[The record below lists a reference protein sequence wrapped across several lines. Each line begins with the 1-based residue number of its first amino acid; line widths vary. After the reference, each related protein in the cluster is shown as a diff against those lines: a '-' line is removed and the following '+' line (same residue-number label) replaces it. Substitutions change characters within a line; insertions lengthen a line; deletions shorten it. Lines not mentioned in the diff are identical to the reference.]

1 MIPSHWFRQFVMTL
15 CLLGLG
21 AFMLWVTGLVTDHL
35 TRRMA
40 QAAGSV
46 IFLLAFYA
54 TAPLTARFLAPIP
67 SRNPELQERLAR
79 IITTL
84 PACPPVTL
92 HEHAEPEANSV
103 GLLPRWSRI
112 YITTGLLVSM
122 SDEGVRGVLA
132 HEGTH
137 IREHHILATFLYA
150 SGFAVS
156 SQLLAD
162 ENFFFAA
169 LLLFLGLRRY
179 SEYRADAGAAL
190 VAGRETTLIM
200 LRELSR
206 SYPSKA
212 WHRWFSIANVYP
224 TLPMRIRAI
233 ETGRK
238 ALL

>member
-1 MIPSHWFRQFVMTL
+1 MIPSHWFRRVVLVL
-15 CLLGLG
+15 CLMGLG
-21 AFMLWVTGLVTDHL
+21 AVMLWVTSLTTDPL
-35 TRRMA
+35 IRPMV

-46 IFLLAFYA
+46 AFLFTFYA
-54 TAPLTARFLAPIP
+54 TAPLTARFLAPRP
-67 SRNPELQERLAR
+67 SQDIELQERLAR
-79 IITTL
+79 IVATL

-92 HEHAEPEANSV
+92 HDHADPQANSV

-112 YITTGLLVSM
+112 YLTTGLLDSM
-122 SDEGVRGVLA
+122 SDEGVLGVLA
-132 HEGTH
+132 HESTH

-162 ENFFFAA
+162 ENFFFAT

-179 SEYRADAGAAL
+179 SEYRADSGA
-190 VAGRETTLIM
+190 VAVVGRVTMLAT
-200 LRELSR
+200 LRELSW

-212 WHRWFSIANVYP
+212 WQRWFSFANIHP

>member
-1 MIPSHWFRQFVMTL
+1 MIPSHWFRRVVLVL
-15 CLLGLG
+15 CLMGLG
-21 AFMLWVTGLVTDHL
+21 AVMLWVTGLATDPVI
-35 TRRMA
+35 RPMV

-46 IFLLAFYA
+46 TFLFVFYA
-54 TAPLTARFLAPIP
+54 TAPLTARFLAPHP
-67 SRNPELQERLAR
+67 SHDLELQERLTR
-79 IITTL
+79 IVATL

-92 HEHAEPEANSV
+92 HDHADPQANTV
-103 GLLPRWSRI
+103 GMLPRWSRI
-112 YITTGLLVSM
+112 YLTTGLLDSM

-132 HEGTH
+132 HESAH

-162 ENFFFAA
+162 DNIFFAA
-169 LLLFLGLRRY
+169 LLLFFGLRRY
-179 SEYRADAGAAL
+179 SEYRADAGAIA
-190 VAGRETTLIM
+190 VVGRDTMLTT
-200 LRELSR
+200 LRELSW

-212 WHRWFSIANVYP
+212 WHRWFSFANIYP
-224 TLPMRIRAI
+224 TLLMRIRAI

>member
-1 MIPSHWFRQFVMTL
+1 MIPSHWLRKFILMLFLM
-15 CLLGLG
+15 GLG
-21 AFMLWVTGLVTDHL
+21 AIMLWVTGLVADHL
-35 TRRMA
+35 NRPTA
-40 QAAGSV
+40 QATASV
-46 IFLLAFYA
+46 IFLFLFYA
-54 TAPLTARFLAPIP
+54 SAPLTARFLAPRP
-67 SRNPELQERLAR
+67 SRDLELQKRLEQ
-79 IITTL
+79 IIDTL
-84 PACPPVTL
+84 PACHPVTL
-92 HEHAEPEANSV
+92 HDHAVPEANSV

-122 SDEGVRGVLA
+122 SDEGLRGVLA

-162 ENFFFAA
+162 GNFFLVA

-179 SEYRADAGAAL
+179 SEYRADAGAVL
-190 VAGRETTLIM
+190 VAGGDTTLIM

-212 WHRWFSIANVYP
+212 WHRWFSFASVYP
-224 TLPMRIRAI
+224 TLAMRIRAI
-233 ETGRK
+233 ETGRMS
-238 ALL
+238 LL